1 MAYHL
6 LFIKLMRAYHMINQ
20 KTHNVKKHKAS
31 LKKLPKPALDFDR
44 DKNEIYRP
52 QDEAI
57 DLSVA
62 PVDYEEDIERPVA
75 EGDKLRTQ
83 SNETLGVDEA
93 TASYIEGAKTH
104 RADTTGYQTDEFPEK
119 EI

>member
-6 LFIKLMRAYHMINQ
+6 LFYKTDEGFHMINQ
-20 KTHNVKKHKAS
+20 KTYNVKRHKAS

-62 PVDYEEDIERPVA
+62 PIDYEEDIESSVI
-75 EGDKLRTQ
+75 EGDNVRMQ
-83 SNETLGVDEA
+83 SNESVAADEA
-93 TASYIEGAKTH
+93 KANYIEGAQTR
-104 RADTTGYQTDEFPEK
+104 RADTTGYQTDEPPK
-119 EI
+119 